1 MREKLFYSPADGLL
15 YQNWRI
21 QICRQ
26 RWEKT
31 DSIRAYLV
39 TERAAAG
46 GGDVVLHVSDV
57 RSASWDGSSDVFAN
71 RNGAD
76 RFRLGFSK

>member
-1 MREKLFYSPADGLL
+1 MRENLFYGPADGLL
-15 YQNWRI
+15 YQNRRI
-21 QICRQ
+21 QIRRQ

-39 TERAAAG
+39 TERAA
-46 GGDVVLHVSDV
+46 GDLVLHVSDV

>member
-1 MREKLFYSPADGLL
+1 MRENLFNGPADGLL
-15 YQNWRI
+15 YQNRRI
-21 QICRQ
+21 QIRRQ

-46 GGDVVLHVSDV
+46 GGDLILHVSDV